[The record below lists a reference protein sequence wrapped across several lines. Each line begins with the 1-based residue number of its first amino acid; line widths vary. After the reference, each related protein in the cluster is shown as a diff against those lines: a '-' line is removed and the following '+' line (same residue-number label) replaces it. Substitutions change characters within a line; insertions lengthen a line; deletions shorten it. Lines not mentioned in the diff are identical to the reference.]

1 MSWFG
6 FGGKKEE
13 PSADSTYDFN
23 AGSTGG
29 GFAEDPTSAFDNSAL
44 PSLGALCVFVR
55 TEGRAVCVLSVAITA
70 GRQAPTMDG
79 RVILRL
85 DSLRHHH
92 QINRVRSGGGGGL
105 GGGSQLEELVMA
117 EQQKALVQSVI
128 ARLAEL
134 AFDNCVAKPS
144 SSLSG
149 SEQSCIQVGEPH
161 HICFRSRITHHMHV

>member
-1 MSWFG
+1 MCW
-6 FGGKKEE
+6 
-13 PSADSTYDFN
+13 
-23 AGSTGG
+23 
-29 GFAEDPTSAFDNSAL
+29 L
-44 PSLGALCVFVR
+44 
-55 TEGRAVCVLSVAITA
+55 VAITA
-70 GRQAPTMDG
+70 GRQAATMDG

-85 DSLRHHH
+85 DSSWHPP
-92 QINRVRSGGGGGL
+92 QINRVRPGGGGGL

-149 SEQSCIQVGEPH
+149 SEQSCIQVGG
-161 HICFRSRITHHMHV
+161 RHHMGF